1 MATDLITKTFG
12 YASLEQHH
20 KNVIIENDM
29 ASLKY
34 DTDSLAKV
42 RELKHKYFTVS
53 ECIISAYMRD
63 IENDINSK
71 LNG

>member
-1 MATDLITKTFG
+1 MSTDLIKKSFG

-20 KNVIIENDM
+20 KNVIDENDM

-34 DTDSLAKV
+34 NTESLVKIQ
-42 RELKHKYFTVS
+42 ELKNKYFTAS

-63 IENDINSK
+63 IENNINRK